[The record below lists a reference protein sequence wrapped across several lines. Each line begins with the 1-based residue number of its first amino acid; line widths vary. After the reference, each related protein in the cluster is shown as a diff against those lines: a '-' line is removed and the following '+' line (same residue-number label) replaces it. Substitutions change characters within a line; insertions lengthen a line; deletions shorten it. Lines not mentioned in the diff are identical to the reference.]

1 MTVSVLLLLL
11 LLLELITC
19 CTVLKAQPSPA
30 GSLAG

>member
-1 MTVSVLLLLL
+1 MTLSVLLLL

-30 GSLAG
+30 GFLAG